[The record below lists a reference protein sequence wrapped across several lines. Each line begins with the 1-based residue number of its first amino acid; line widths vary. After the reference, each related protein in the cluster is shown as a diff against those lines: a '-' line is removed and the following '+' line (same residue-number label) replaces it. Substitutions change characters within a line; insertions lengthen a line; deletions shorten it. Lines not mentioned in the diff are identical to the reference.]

1 MTDRQVEELIL
12 VYSARS
18 GITSAIVDSA
28 KKLLQLKGCTLC
40 TITHGTTGERPEWRE
55 CKEALGVPIRY
66 YHRDD
71 LPADLRRFG
80 ADRLPCILAR
90 TGQEYRLLLD
100 PEALE
105 RCNGHV
111 ADLRGRV
118 RHRAALEGLTFGAM
132 ERQRVS

>member
-1 MTDRQVEELIL
+1 MTYRQIEELIL

-18 GITSAIVDSA
+18 GLASAIVDSA
-28 KKLLQLKGCTLC
+28 KKLLRLKGCTLC
-40 TITHGTTGERPEWRE
+40 TITHGTVGERPEWQE

-71 LPADLRRFG
+71 LPQDLQRFG
-80 ADRLPCILAR
+80 ADALPCILAR
-90 TGQEYRLLLD
+90 VGGEYRLLLD

-118 RHRAALEGLTFGAM
+118 RHRAALEGLQFEGTRRA
-132 ERQRVS
+132 VS